1 MKDVSIK
8 SVSRHLIICCSLL
21 AISSTLQAQWNSGVT
36 VPGPEAIKITDT
48 NLPQVKYANDIT
60 PEDLYD
66 HLSILASDEYEGRET
81 GYPGND
87 LARDYI
93 VQHFESIGLTKPANG
108 DTYLQPIAFTM
119 SKWESNT
126 MEVNGKEFKHL
137 RDYMTFPTTNT
148 DVDIST
154 DEVMYLG
161 YGIDDPKYSDYGNK
175 DVRGKVIMI
184 YNGEPIRAD
193 STSYLT
199 GTKEWSEWS
208 TDTGKKLELA
218 KAKGVKTVLIIE
230 ENLKEFLFKNRK
242 YLVGPKLDLGDLT
255 QEGPWAN
262 HIYISSTIAKE
273 IIGKKTRKF
282 TKLRKLIA
290 RKGKSKG
297 YNFKNNFKLNMKKD
311 ASLIAG
317 NNVMGVIPGT
327 DKADEVIVVSAH
339 YDHIGRKGDEIFNGA
354 DDNGSGTSTV
364 LELADSFAQA
374 ARAGHSPRRTILFM
388 LVTGEEKGLLGSEYY
403 AEHPLYP
410 LANTVADVNID
421 MVGRVDEKYT
431 DNPNYIYV
439 IGSDRLSQDLHDI
452 NESMNAD
459 YTHLTL
465 DYRYND
471 EDDPNRY
478 YYRSDHYNFASRGI
492 PAIFFFNGTH
502 ADYHQPG
509 DTVDKINFDKMSEIG
524 KHIFHLT
531 WELSNREERI
541 KLN

>member
-1 MKDVSIK
+1 MT
-8 SVSRHLIICCSLL
+8 SVIN
-21 AISSTLQAQWNSGVT
+21 AQFNSGVT
-36 VPGPEAIKITDT
+36 APDPEAIKITDT
-48 NLPQVKYANDIT
+48 NLPQVNFAKDIT
-60 PEDLYD
+60 PEDLFD
-66 HLSILASDEYEGRET
+66 HLSVIASDEFEGRET

-93 VQHFESIGLTKPANG
+93 VKHFESIGLGKPANG
-108 DTYLQPIAFTM
+108 DTYLQPIAFTK
-119 SKWESNT
+119 SQWESNT
-126 MEVNGKEFKHL
+126 MVVNGKKFKHL
-137 RDYMTFPTTNT
+137 RDYMAFPTTNT
-148 DVDIST
+148 DVDLST
-154 DEVMYLG
+154 DEVVYLG
-161 YGIDDPKYSDYGNK
+161 YGIDDPKYSDYKNK
-175 DVRGKVIMI
+175 DVKGKVIMI
-184 YNGEPIRAD
+184 YNGEPIRTD

-208 TDTGKKLELA
+208 TETGKKLELA
-218 KAKGVKTVLIIE
+218 KSKGVKMVLIIE
-230 ENLKEFLFKNRK
+230 ENLKDFLFKNRK

-255 QEGPWAN
+255 APGPWSN
-262 HIYISSTIAKE
+262 HAYISSTIAKE
-273 IIGKKTRKF
+273 IIGKKTKKF
-282 TKLRKLIA
+282 TKLRKLIT

-297 YNFKNNFKLNMKKD
+297 YGFKNSFNLKMTKA

-317 NNVMGVIPGT
+317 HNVMGVIPGT
-327 DKADEVIVVSAH
+327 DKAEEVIVVSAH

-364 LELADSFAQA
+364 LEIADSFAQA
-374 ARAGHSPRRTILFM
+374 AKAGHSPRRTILFM

-403 AEHPLYP
+403 AENPLYP
-410 LANTVADVNID
+410 LANTVADINID
-421 MVGRVDEKYT
+421 MVGRVDKKYT
-431 DNPNYIYV
+431 NNPNYIYV
-439 IGSDRLSQDLHDI
+439 IGSDRLSMDLHDI
-452 NESMNAD
+452 NESVNSD

-465 DYRYND
+465 DYKYND
-471 EDDPNRY
+471 VNDPNRY

-541 KLN
+541 KLNSERNR

>member
-1 MKDVSIK
+1 MKDVSIRF
-8 SVSRHLIICCSLL
+8 VSKQL
-21 AISSTLQAQWNSGVT
+21 TLCYLCVALSATLHAQWNSGISA
-36 VPGPEAIKITDT
+36 PGPEAIKITDT
-48 NLPQVKYANDIT
+48 NLPQVKYANTIT
-60 PEDLYD
+60 PDDLYD

-93 VQHFESIGLTKPANG
+93 VKHFESIGLDNPANG
-108 DTYLQPIAFTM
+108 NTYLQPIAFTM
-119 SKWESNT
+119 SQWEMNT
-126 MEVNGKEFKHL
+126 MNVNGKEYKHL
-137 RDYMTFPTTNT
+137 RDYMSFPTTNT
-148 DVDIST
+148 DTEINT
-154 DEVMYLG
+154 DEVLYLG

-184 YNGEPIRAD
+184 YNGEPIRSD

-218 KAKGVKTVLIIE
+218 KAKGVKMVLIIE

-262 HIYISSTIAKE
+262 HTYISSTIAKE

-282 TKLRKLIA
+282 TKLRKLIM

-297 YNFKNNFKLNMKKD
+297 FAFKNKFNLEMKKN
-311 ASLIAG
+311 ATLISG

-327 DKADEVIVVSAH
+327 DKADEVIVISAH

-364 LELADSFAQA
+364 LELADAFAQA
-374 ARAGHSPRRTILFM
+374 ARDGISPRRTLLFM

-403 AEHPLYP
+403 AENPLYP
-410 LANTVADVNID
+410 LANTVADINID
-421 MVGRVDEKYT
+421 MVGRVDDKYT

-439 IGSDRLSQDLHDI
+439 IGSDRLSMDLHNI
-452 NESMNAD
+452 NEKVNTD

-471 EDDPNRY
+471 ENDPNRY

-524 KHIFHLT
+524 RHIFHLT
-531 WELSNREERI
+531 WELSNREQRI

>member
-230 ENLKEFLFKNRK
+230 ENLKEFLFKSRK
-242 YLVGPKLDLGDLT
+242 YLVGPKLDLGDHGL
-255 QEGPWAN
+255 
-262 HIYISSTIAKE
+262 IISIS
-273 IIGKKTRKF
+273 
-282 TKLRKLIA
+282 
-290 RKGKSKG
+290 
-297 YNFKNNFKLNMKKD
+297 
-311 ASLIAG
+311 
-317 NNVMGVIPGT
+317 
-327 DKADEVIVVSAH
+327 
-339 YDHIGRKGDEIFNGA
+339 
-354 DDNGSGTSTV
+354 
-364 LELADSFAQA
+364 
-374 ARAGHSPRRTILFM
+374 
-388 LVTGEEKGLLGSEYY
+388 
-403 AEHPLYP
+403 
-410 LANTVADVNID
+410 
-421 MVGRVDEKYT
+421 RV
-431 DNPNYIYV
+431 
-439 IGSDRLSQDLHDI
+439 R
-452 NESMNAD
+452 
-459 YTHLTL
+459 
-465 DYRYND
+465 
-471 EDDPNRY
+471 
-478 YYRSDHYNFASRGI
+478 
-492 PAIFFFNGTH
+492 
-502 ADYHQPG
+502 
-509 DTVDKINFDKMSEIG
+509 
-524 KHIFHLT
+524 
-531 WELSNREERI
+531 
-541 KLN
+541 